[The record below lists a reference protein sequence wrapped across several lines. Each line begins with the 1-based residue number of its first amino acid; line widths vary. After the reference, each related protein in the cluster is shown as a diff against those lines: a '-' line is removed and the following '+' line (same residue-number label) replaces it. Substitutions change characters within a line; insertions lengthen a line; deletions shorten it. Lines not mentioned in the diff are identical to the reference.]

1 MAFPGSLT
9 HERRAGQPSAQWSGA
24 FGASYVR
31 VTLFP
36 KILLPELSMG
46 LRKLAVAGLFLCFA
60 ADDAR
65 PQDKTVA
72 ERLGYPADSKLLIVH
87 ADDLAVAHSV
97 DTASLDA
104 LDKKAITSASI
115 MVPCAWL
122 TEVASY
128 AKGHP
133 DADLG
138 LHLTL
143 TSEWKA
149 DRWGPVESKDKVT
162 SLLDPSGYLW
172 PETLAAVRSLKAEEA
187 EREIRAQIQLA
198 IALGIHPA
206 HLDSHM
212 GVFFSKP
219 ELFAVYVKVAHE
231 YNLPFLAVRF
241 PGAPLE
247 LFSVLSGKD
256 VILDSVVMA
265 DPTVRS
271 DEWRDFYVNAIKN
284 LKPGLTEMIVH
295 LGHDDSELQAVTIDH
310 PDFGSAWRQ
319 RDYDFVTS
327 PEFQKAIQENH
338 VILVKWKDLKKL
350 VN

>member
-1 MAFPGSLT
+1 MRL
-9 HERRAGQPSAQWSGA
+9 R
-24 FGASYVR
+24 
-31 VTLFP
+31 
-36 KILLPELSMG
+36 EL
-46 LRKLAVAGLFLCFA
+46 AAAGLLLVFTA
-60 ADDAR
+60 GNWRA
-65 PQDKTVA
+65 QNKTVA

-104 LDKKAITSASI
+104 LDKKTITSASV

-128 AKGHP
+128 AKDHP

-143 TSEWKA
+143 TSEWKV
-149 DRWGPVESKDKVT
+149 DRWGPVASKDSVT

-172 PETLAAVRSLKAEEA
+172 PLTLAAAASLKPEEA
-187 EREIRAQIQLA
+187 EREIRAQIDRA
-198 IALGIHPA
+198 VALGIHPT

-212 GVFFSKP
+212 GVLFSKP

-231 YNLPFLAVRF
+231 YNLPFLAVQF
-241 PGAPLE
+241 QGAPAA
-247 LFSVLSGKD
+247 LFSVLSEKD
-256 VILDSVVMA
+256 VILDSVIMA
-265 DPTVRS
+265 NPSVRAS
-271 DEWRDFYVNAIKN
+271 EWRDFYVSAVKN
-284 LKPGLTEMIVH
+284 LKPGLAEMIVH

-327 PEFQKAIQENH
+327 PEFKKALAENH
-338 VILVKWKDLKKL
+338 VILVKWKDFKKL
-350 VN
+350 LN